1 MEDALYSVQRNR
13 AIRAVEQDHE
23 SMEIDGNSSS
33 AGTQSS
39 QDALSKGLGQPTL
52 QDGGKKQPRFE

>member
-13 AIRAVEQDHE
+13 AILDHE
-23 SMEIDGNSSS
+23 SMEIDGNSSC

-39 QDALSKGLGQPTL
+39 QDVLSKGLGQPTL